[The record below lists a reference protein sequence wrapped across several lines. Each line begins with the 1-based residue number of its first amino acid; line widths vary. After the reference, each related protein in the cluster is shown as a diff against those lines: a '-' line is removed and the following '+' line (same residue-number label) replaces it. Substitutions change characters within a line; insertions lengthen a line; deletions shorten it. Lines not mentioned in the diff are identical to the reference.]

1 MRSGYKPDRG
11 TDRTETTIMDDAL
24 LKTAIAANGS
34 STATPVQCQ
43 PWCLAGDGHPNEW
56 DRLDQSCWGAE
67 HAVQLSTEP
76 KIHLVVGGA
85 KQQYLSAYLE
95 KAAEDSAPSRVFI
108 GHNGKGKT
116 ATLDEAKAFALEILV
131 LVDTGGSGGSPS
143 ATTRTVPLPACGP
156 DQPTDN
162 PSDQVPHC
170 RSVTGGKWN
179 AAQEVKD
186 RGFEPI
192 PAQLDTQAAF
202 KTSGRPGSAL
212 LGKALIGEADA
223 GPCHPDWASP
233 VTSEAPRPVVILY
246 EHELLGEGIAKYL
259 QAQLGV
265 EATVASALEPHKVI
279 SALTLGP
286 GVVIF
291 ELTKS
296 LRQVDITAL
305 APGAVLIDV
314 STVVTAGPAPTPDTA
329 GLHRILQAVRDSSG
343 STEPAQ

>member
-1 MRSGYKPDRG
+1 
-11 TDRTETTIMDDAL
+11 MDNAL
-24 LKTAIAANGS
+24 LKTAIAATGS
-34 STATPVQCQ
+34 STAPPVQCQ

-67 HAVQLSTEP
+67 HTVQLSTEP
-76 KIHLVVGGA
+76 KIHLVVGGR

-116 ATLDEAKAFALEILV
+116 ATLDEAKRFALEILA
-131 LVDTGGSGGSPS
+131 LVDTGGSAGSPR
-143 ATTRTVPLPACGP
+143 AQTRTVRLRACGP
-156 DQPTDN
+156 NQLTDN
-162 PSDQVPHC
+162 PSDPVPLC

-179 AAQEVKD
+179 AAQAQEVKD

-192 PAQLDTQAAF
+192 PDVLDTQAACAAG
-202 KTSGRPGSAL
+202 GRPHSAM
-212 LGKALIGEADA
+212 LGTALIGEGDV
-223 GPCHPDWASP
+223 GPCHPDWAGP
-233 VTSEAPRPVVILY
+233 VASEAPRPVVILY

-259 QAQLGV
+259 LAQLGV
-265 EATVASALEPHKVI
+265 QATVASALDPDKVI
-279 SALTLGP
+279 AALTLGP

-296 LRQVDITAL
+296 LRQVDLTAL

-314 STVVTAGPAPTPDTA
+314 STVVTRGPAPTPDAA
-329 GLHRILQAVRDSSG
+329 GLHRILQSVRDSSG